1 MDLHV
6 TSHGCQVTGF
16 KDVSHDDANALKEA
30 VATGPVSIAIEADK
44 GAFQSARLLGTAFRM
59 EGGDRGAVIVRV
71 SEVA

>member
-16 KDVSHDDANALKEA
+16 KDVAHDDANALKEA

-44 GAFQSARLLGTAFRM
+44 GAFQSLLGTAFRI
-59 EGGDRGAVIVRV
+59 EGGDRSAVILRV
-71 SEVA
+71 LEIA

>member
-44 GAFQSARLLGTAFRM
+44 GVFQSAGLLGTSF
-59 EGGDRGAVIVRV
+59 
-71 SEVA
+71 